1 MVTAQRLFPRLSFGS
16 GHKPSRALGDRTL
29 LPLLGVCGWVLARAG
44 QELPG
49 FIELWAAA
57 LNGWRRLRV
66 KAKRKKER

>member
-1 MVTAQRLFPRLSFGS
+1 MPS
-16 GHKPSRALGDRTL
+16 GALGDRTL

-66 KAKRKKER
+66 KAKRKKQR